1 MNPNKSIGSE
11 FKTFKSDRAITLRQ
25 SFTTSAT
32 TIFSM
37 TSRNNL
43 EMSST
48 RSTKKCIQ
56 MHGGVQLIPNLDLE
70 PNLTF
75 KLICPSF
82 WSNAEIILKTNLLN

>member
-1 MNPNKSIGSE
+1 
-11 FKTFKSDRAITLRQ
+11 
-25 SFTTSAT
+25 
-32 TIFSM
+32 
-37 TSRNNL
+37 
-43 EMSST
+43 MSST

-56 MHGGVQLIPNLDLE
+56 VHGGVQAGTVELIPNLDLE

>member
-1 MNPNKSIGSE
+1 
-11 FKTFKSDRAITLRQ
+11 
-25 SFTTSAT
+25 
-32 TIFSM
+32 M
-37 TSRNNL
+37 TSQNNL

-56 MHGGVQLIPNLDLE
+56 MHGGVQDIPNLDLE

-82 WSNAEIILKTNLLN
+82 WVYAEII